1 MRITRQEEKAR
12 SPYSGQGVTA
22 ILGPT
27 NTGKTH
33 LAIDRLVSHP
43 SGLIGLPLRLL
54 AREVYARVCERVGP
68 ANAALITGE
77 EKIAPPG
84 ARYSVCTVEALP
96 RQTDV
101 SFVAIDE
108 VQLAGD
114 LERGHVFSDRILHLR
129 GRHETLLLGAAT
141 MSGILSRLLPGI
153 TITTRPR
160 LSHLAYAGGK
170 KITRLPRR
178 SAIVAFSGDQVYGIA
193 ELIRRQRGGA
203 AVVLGA
209 LSPRTRNA
217 QVELYQNGD
226 VDFLVATDAIG
237 MGLNLDVDH
246 VAFAQSWKFDGFQ
259 YRSLNPA
266 ELAQIAGRAGRYQND
281 GTFGVTGLQDA
292 FDEETVERIESHEF
306 SPVRTMQWRSRAIDF
321 SSIRALTSSLE
332 VSPQVEGLTRALP
345 ATDARALAFLA
356 KDEDVARLAQ
366 GRNRVALLWDCC
378 ALPDYRRIAPAQHA
392 DIIGQL
398 FTDLGTNG
406 HVDEDYMA
414 GQVRRADRTDGDI
427 DTLSARIA
435 QIRTWTYVSHRPGW
449 LSDPVHWQNE
459 TRRIEDRLSDALHE
473 RLTKRFVDRRTSV
486 LMRRLRENAML
497 EAEIGAAGEVTV
509 EGHTIGTLNGFRF
522 TADKA
527 AEGEEAKAIRS
538 AAEKALAAEFEK
550 RAEHFATAPNHDLA
564 IGSDGV
570 LRWIGDPVAAL
581 TSGEDV
587 LTPRFVLLADEQLNG
602 PMRDKV
608 QARAERYLR
617 HLIETQLKPLTDL
630 KAGEGLEGMARGLAY
645 QLYEALGVLDRR
657 KVAEDVRG
665 LDQDARAGLRKLGVR
680 FGAYH
685 IFVPALL
692 KPAPAGLLTTLWQ
705 VANDARG
712 EPGEGDV
719 VAALMQGRTSFPA
732 DLSWRQ
738 DFYRL
743 GGFRVLGKR
752 AVRIDILERLADL
765 IRPALSWKAGTG
777 TPPDGAL
784 DGRAF
789 FVTPAMMSILGATA
803 EDMEEVL
810 KGLGYRGEKKRE
822 ADVLQARAAATGPV
836 EKSEEAEAAAQ
847 PDAAPVAGRW
857 SGRTTSP
864 SVADRDDAREEEA
877 THSGEVSEALAH
889 AHAAAQ
895 VNVSQRKKDE
905 PKPHDPHEVLEQV
918 MGDAPGSGLAEADR
932 HARKPPLSPASVA
945 DTPDDRARR
954 DEEEHVCDLNETLGQ
969 AHAAHHVATHSAPK
983 PQKRDPHA
991 VLAATQG
998 AAKIEGTPAEG
1009 NEEPSA
1015 PSGEGAA
1022 EEKMITI
1029 WRPARTERGPRRGG
1043 GPRQG
1048 RAPAGRGAPNQDRNG
1063 QNAGGPNYKGKGRP
1077 PKHGKGGGGK
1087 PAHYEARPSRPQEK
1101 QADPD
1106 SPFAKLQSLKDK
1118 FGK

>member
-1 MRITRQEEKAR
+1 MRITQKKQKPS
-12 SPYSGQGVTA
+12 SPFSGAGVTA

-33 LAIDRLVSHP
+33 LAIDRLVAHP
-43 SGLIGLPLRLL
+43 SGIIGLPLRLL
-54 AREVYARVCERVGP
+54 AREVYSRVCERVGS
-68 ANAALITGE
+68 ANVALITGE

-114 LERGHVFSDRILHLR
+114 LERGHVFTDRILHLR
-129 GRHETLLLGAAT
+129 GRDETLLLGAAT
-141 MSGILSRLLPGI
+141 MSGILSRLLPGV

-160 LSHLAYAGGK
+160 LSQLFYAGSR

-178 SAIVAFSGDQVYGIA
+178 TAIVAFSADQVYSVA

-226 VDFLVATDAIG
+226 VDYLVATDAIG

-246 VAFAQSWKFDGFQ
+246 VAFAQGWKFDGFQ
-259 YRSLNPA
+259 HRALNPA

-281 GTFGVTGLQDA
+281 GTFGVTGLQDP
-292 FDEETVERIESHEF
+292 FDEEIVQRIESHEF
-306 SPVRTMQWRSRAIDF
+306 APVRTMQWRSRAFDF
-321 SSIRALTSSLE
+321 SSVKGLLASLD
-332 VSPQVEGLTRALP
+332 VSPAIDGLTRALP
-345 ATDARALAFLA
+345 ATDAQALAFLA
-356 KDEDVARLAQ
+356 KDEDVGALAK
-366 GRNRVALLWDCC
+366 GRNRVSLLWDCC

-398 FTDLGTNG
+398 FGDLARTG

-414 GQVRRADRTDGDI
+414 GQVRRADRIDGDI
-427 DTLSARIA
+427 DTLSSRIA
-435 QIRTWTYVSHRPGW
+435 QIRTWTYVSHRMGW
-449 LSDPVHWQNE
+449 LRDPIHWQNE

-497 EAEIGAAGEVTV
+497 EAEIGSAGEVTV

-522 TADKA
+522 TADRT

-550 RAEHFATAPNHDLA
+550 RAEHFSTAPNNDLA

-570 LRWIGDPVAAL
+570 LRWVGDPVASL

-587 LTPRFVLLADEQLNG
+587 LTPRIVLLADEQLTG

-617 HLIETQLKPLTDL
+617 HLVDVQLKPLLDL
-630 KAGEGLEGMARGLAY
+630 KAGEGLDGMAKGLAY
-645 QLYEALGVLDRR
+645 QLFEALGVIDRR
-657 KVAEDVRG
+657 KVAEEVRG

-705 VANDARG
+705 IANDARG

-719 VAALMQGRTSFPA
+719 IAALMQGRTSFPI
-732 DLSWRQ
+732 DPSWREE
-738 DFYRL
+738 FYRL
-743 GGFRVLGKR
+743 GGFRVLGQR
-752 AVRIDILERLADL
+752 AVRVDILERLADL
-765 IRPALSWKAGTG
+765 IRPALSWKPSDG
-777 TPPDGAL
+777 TPPDGAVE
-784 DGRAF
+784 GRAF
-789 FVTPAMMSILGATA
+789 FVTPAMMSILGATSD
-803 EDMEEVL
+803 DMEEIL
-810 KGLGYRGEKKRE
+810 KGLGYRGETKRE
-822 ADVLQARAAATGPV
+822 ADIVIPKT
-836 EKSEEAEAAAQ
+836 
-847 PDAAPVAGRW
+847 DAADAPATSEKDAEKPEGW
-857 SGRTTSP
+857 TPKATSP
-864 SVADRDDAREEEA
+864 LVADTDNAREEEA
-877 THSGEVSEALAH
+877 KHAGEVNETLSH

-895 VNVSQRKKDE
+895 VNIARQKKLKPE
-905 PKPHDPHEVLEQV
+905 PHDPHAVLGQI
-918 MGDAPGSGLAEADR
+918 MGDVPGSGLAEADR
-932 HARKPPLSPASVA
+932 HAEKKPISPAAVA
-945 DTPDDRARR
+945 DLEGDRAQR
-954 DEEEHVCDLNETLGQ
+954 DEEEHIGELNETLCS
-969 AHAAHHVATHSAPK
+969 AHAASHMSKHAKPIVAKS
-983 PQKRDPHA
+983 DPHA
-991 VLAATQG
+991 VMAATHG
-998 AAKIEGTPAEG
+998 PGVTAGITSDELGEKSAVVEDAGSDPAAE
-1009 NEEPSA
+1009 
-1015 PSGEGAA
+1015 A
-1022 EEKMITI
+1022 EEKTITI
-1029 WRPARTERGPRRGG
+1029 WRPGRTD
-1043 GPRQG
+1043 
-1048 RAPAGRGAPNQDRNG
+1048 RAPRHGGRNAR
-1063 QNAGGPNYKGKGRP
+1063 NAGGERGGPSRKAQPNGRPAGKGQRSA
-1077 PKHGKGGGGK
+1077 KKGGGK
-1087 PAHYEARPSRPQEK
+1087 PKQYEARPQK
-1101 QADPD
+1101 VDPD

-1118 FGK
+1118 LGD

>member
-1 MRITRQEEKAR
+1 MRITQKKQKPN
-12 SPYSGQGVTA
+12 SPFSGAGVTA

-43 SGLIGLPLRLL
+43 SGMIGLPLRLL
-54 AREVYARVCERVGP
+54 AREVYGRVCERVGT
-68 ANAALITGE
+68 ANVALITGE

-114 LERGHVFSDRILHLR
+114 LERGHVFADRILHLR
-129 GRHETLLLGAAT
+129 GRDETLLLGAAT
-141 MSGILSRLLPGI
+141 MSGILSRLLPGL
-153 TITTRPR
+153 TINTRPR
-160 LSHLAYAGGK
+160 LSQLYYAGSK

-178 SAIVAFSGDQVYGIA
+178 TAIVAFSADQVYSVA

-217 QVELYQNGD
+217 QVALYQNGD
-226 VDFLVATDAIG
+226 VDYLVATDAIG

-259 YRSLNPA
+259 HRALNPA

-292 FDEETVERIESHEF
+292 FDEEIVQRIERHEF
-306 SPVRTMQWRSRAIDF
+306 APVRTMQWRSRTFDF
-321 SSIRALTSSLE
+321 SSIKGLMASLDI
-332 VSPQVEGLTRALP
+332 SPSVDGLTRALP
-345 ATDARALAFLA
+345 ATDAQALAFLA
-356 KDEDVARLAQ
+356 KDEEVRGLAQ
-366 GRNRVALLWDCC
+366 GRNRVSLLWDCC

-398 FTDLGTNG
+398 FNDLARNG

-435 QIRTWTYVSHRPGW
+435 QIRTWTYVSHRMGW
-449 LSDPVHWQNE
+449 LRDPVHWQNE

-497 EAEIGAAGEVTV
+497 EAEIGSAGEVTV

-522 TADKA
+522 SADRT

-538 AAEKALAAEFEK
+538 AAEKALADEFEK
-550 RAEHFATAPNHDLA
+550 RAEHFSTAPNNDLA

-570 LRWIGDPVAAL
+570 LRWVGDPVASL

-587 LTPRFVLLADEQLNG
+587 LTPRIVLLADEQLTG

-608 QARAERYLR
+608 QTRAERYLR
-617 HLIETQLKPLTDL
+617 HLVDVQLKPLLDL
-630 KAGEGLEGMARGLAY
+630 KAGEGLDGMAKGLAY
-645 QLYEALGVLDRR
+645 QLFEALGVIDRR
-657 KVAEDVRG
+657 KIANEVRG

-719 VAALMQGRTSFPA
+719 VAALMQGRTSFPL
-732 DLSWRQ
+732 DPSWREE
-738 DFYRL
+738 FYRL
-743 GGFRVLGKR
+743 GGFRVLGQR
-752 AVRIDILERLADL
+752 AVRVDILERLADL
-765 IRPALSWKAGTG
+765 IRPALSWKPADGS
-777 TPPDGAL
+777 PPDGAVE
-784 DGRAF
+784 GRAF
-789 FVTPAMMSILGATA
+789 FVTPAMMSILGATSD
-803 EDMEEVL
+803 DMEEIL
-810 KGLGYRGEKKRE
+810 KGLGYRGETKRE
-822 ADVLQARAAATGPV
+822 ADVMAERI
-836 EKSEEAEAAAQ
+836 KSAGDVVVPSPEVANEAPKPDPAAEAKAWMAK
-847 PDAAPVAGRW
+847 A
-857 SGRTTSP
+857 TSP
-864 SVADRDDAREEEA
+864 SVADTDNAREEEA
-877 THSGEVSEALAH
+877 KHAGEVNETLSH

-895 VNVSQRKKDE
+895 VNLAHRKKQQK
-905 PKPHDPHEVLEQV
+905 KPHDPHAVLGQI
-918 MGDAPGSGLAEADR
+918 MGDVPGSGLAEADR
-932 HARKPPLSPASVA
+932 HAEKKPISPAAVA
-945 DTPDDRARR
+945 DMEGDRAQR
-954 DEEEHVCDLNETLGQ
+954 DEEEHVGELNETLCS
-969 AHAAHHVATHSAPK
+969 AHAAAHMSKHAKPVA
-983 PQKRDPHA
+983 QKSDPHA
-991 VLAATQG
+991 VMAATHG
-998 AAKIEGTPAEG
+998 PGVTAGITSDELGEKAV
-1009 NEEPSA
+1009 SA
-1015 PSGEGAA
+1015 PSETPDAEA
-1022 EEKMITI
+1022 EEKTITI
-1029 WRPARTERGPRRGG
+1029 WRQGRTERGPRGGGKNARNGGGGRGG
-1043 GPRQG
+1043 PKRKGQPNG
-1048 RAPAGRGAPNQDRNG
+1048 RPAGKEQHAS
-1063 QNAGGPNYKGKGRP
+1063 K
-1077 PKHGKGGGGK
+1077 KGGGSEPK
-1087 PAHYEARPSRPQEK
+1087 RYESRPQK
-1101 QADPD
+1101 VDPD

-1118 FGK
+1118 FGD